1 MGTIDFLSLGIGCAA
16 FAIVPCAIYQIYIEQ
31 YFVREH
37 ALNCRPTAPFFVSLV
52 TLYFH
57 VPPSQRTINDLQY
70 ALPRFICG
78 ASTLH
83 MTANVM
89 NVAYFLRGNDTC
101 LTDSL
106 TYALGTGSDFVWDA
120 HAWFGFAAILYIVF
134 VTTRSALL
142 TLTEGADASENSTD
156 LARAVLL
163 GIWVLEVLTSIAVNA
178 LRISL
183 NRSWVQGFL
192 CIVTAF
198 IFTAALGVAWTA
210 LFQLRAYLAERT
222 VGGSG
227 QSLAQPVQLEGFV
240 TFIRIL
246 TVMCLFLIGWNL
258 WLVYVAF
265 ADVASSPPILP
276 RTRDSNSGIVSYV
289 SLALCLYG
297 IFYTWKFVPDGD
309 SPLDERSGVDF
320 SVRSARS
327 SFTRGA
333 SSARVAPL
341 GVVTASQ
348 KLAVALK
355 RASDLENSKIDEDEA
370 EDIPS
375 NSWATVTPTSN
386 TECVATKTLVAI
398 TPGTL
403 QLG

>member
-1 MGTIDFLSLGIGCAA
+1 
-16 FAIVPCAIYQIYIEQ
+16 
-31 YFVREH
+31 
-37 ALNCRPTAPFFVSLV
+37 
-52 TLYFH
+52 
-57 VPPSQRTINDLQY
+57 
-70 ALPRFICG
+70 
-78 ASTLH
+78 
-83 MTANVM
+83 M
-89 NVAYFLRGNDTC
+89 NVAYFSRGNDTS

-106 TYALGTGSDFVWDA
+106 TYALGTGADFVWDA
-120 HAWFGFAAILYIVF
+120 HAWFGFSAILYIVF

-142 TLTEGADASENSTD
+142 TLTEGADASESSTD

-198 IFTAALGVAWTA
+198 IFTAALGVAWAA
-210 LFQLRAYLAERT
+210 LFQLKAYLAERSAAA
-222 VGGSG
+222 VGGGGG

-276 RTRDSNSGIVSYV
+276 RTRDSNAGIVSYV

-297 IFYTWKFVPDGD
+297 IFYTWKVVTDGD
-309 SPLDERSGVDF
+309 SPSTEVSGADF

-333 SSARVAPL
+333 SGARVAPL

-355 RASDLENSKIDEDEA
+355 RASDVENSKVDDDEA

-375 NSWATVTPTSN
+375 DAWATVTPTSN
-386 TECVATKTLVAI
+386 TECLATNTVVAI
-398 TPGTL
+398 APGT
-403 QLG
+403 